1 MIESRIA
8 RRYLWSA
15 RRRAHTVVMSTISI
29 LGLAI
34 GVAALLVSIALLSGL
49 QGQIKQRLIASSPQ
63 LLIEPAKSNTID
75 DAARVIADGKRA
87 GMTEIHPIV
96 SGIGWGANEEEK
108 RGRPVRIHSYEPK
121 PNESVPD
128 DATIVVTRDFAAA
141 VGLDAGDAL
150 TVVAPRTRLTPFG
163 PVPVW
168 RRYRIERIV
177 PASTR
182 ENGGDAMLPLEE
194 AESLF
199 GTGGKPTSI
208 EMYGPTDLAEPAQ
221 AQLAQHFPSLL
232 VKTWKEINRPLFLAL
247 RLEKIVMFAT
257 ISLIIFVAALNLISS
272 MSMLIVEKRPH
283 VGILRTLGA
292 TERTILSTF
301 LQVGLFIGLTGTLLG
316 NILGIG
322 VSWASN
328 RFHLVPLPGDMYPL
342 SFLPFS
348 LDLSDVLVVNLIAVT
363 LSVLTTWYPARLA
376 SRLDPI
382 AAIREE

>member
-15 RRRAHTVVMSTISI
+15 RRRAHTFTMSIISM

-75 DAARVIADGKRA
+75 NAQRIIDEGKRA

-96 SGIGWGANEEEK
+96 SGIGWGANEAEH
-108 RGRPVRIHSYEPK
+108 RGRPVRIHSFEPK
-121 PNESVPD
+121 RGEVSD
-128 DATIVVTRDFAAA
+128 DATIIVTRDFAAA
-141 VGLDAGDAL
+141 VGLDTGDSL

-163 PVPVW
+163 PMPVW
-168 RRYRIERIV
+168 RKYRITNVVASSNEER
-177 PASTR
+177 A
-182 ENGGDAMLPLEE
+182 GDALLPLAET
-194 AESLF
+194 ESLF
-199 GTGGKPTSI
+199 GTDGKPTSI
-208 EMYGPTDLAEPAQ
+208 EMYGPAEQAEPAQ
-221 AQLAQHFPSLL
+221 AQMAQRFPDLL

-301 LQVGLFIGLTGTLLG
+301 LQVGLFIGLTGTLIG

-328 RFHLVPLPGDMYPL
+328 RFHLVPLPGDIYPIGY
-342 SFLPFS
+342 LPFS
-348 LDLSDVLVVNLIAVT
+348 LDVSDVVVVNLIAIT
-363 LSVLTTWYPARLA
+363 LSVLTTWYPARMA

-382 AAIREE
+382 AAIREQ

>member
-1 MIESRIA
+1 VIESRIA

-15 RRRAHTVVMSTISI
+15 RRRAHTVVMSSISM

-63 LLIEPAKSNTID
+63 LLIEPAKSNTIA
-75 DAARVIADGKRA
+75 DAQRVIDEGRRA

-96 SGIGWGANEEEK
+96 SGIGWGANEADR

-121 PNESVPD
+121 PNEVAPEEP
-128 DATIVVTRDFAAA
+128 TIIVTRDFAAA
-141 VGLDAGDAL
+141 VGLDTGDPL

-163 PVPVW
+163 PMPVW
-168 RRYRIERIV
+168 RKYKIARV
-177 PASTR
+177 VAASTDER
-182 ENGGDAMLPLEE
+182 AGDAMLPLAE

-199 GTGGKPTSI
+199 GTDGKPTSI
-208 EMYGPTDLAEPAQ
+208 EMYGPTALAEPAQ
-221 AQLAQHFPSLL
+221 TQVAQHFPDLL

-328 RFHLVPLPGDMYPL
+328 RFHLVPLPGDIYPIGY
-342 SFLPFS
+342 LPFS
-348 LDLSDVLVVNLIAVT
+348 LDVSDVVVVNAIAIT
-363 LSVLTTWYPARLA
+363 LSVLTTWYPARMA